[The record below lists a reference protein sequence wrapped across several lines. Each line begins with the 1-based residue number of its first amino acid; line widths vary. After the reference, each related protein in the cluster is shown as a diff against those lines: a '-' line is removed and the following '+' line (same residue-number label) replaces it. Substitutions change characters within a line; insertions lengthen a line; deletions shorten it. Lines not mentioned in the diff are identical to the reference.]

1 MAYVIP
7 LIKNPFYKNLITKR
21 MLAEFV
27 STTNTFSM
35 GLNCAK
41 FGNKFSDFQKRKYTI
56 LFNSGSSAN
65 FALIQALLNLEILK
79 PGNNIGFTSIG
90 WPTTVMPLM
99 QLGLIPVQIDIDL
112 KCLNSTLETIRK
124 VSSELQIKGKK
135 LKAIFITNV
144 LGFCGDIDAIKKYC
158 RDNNILLLEDNCES
172 LGSEYKGTKLGNF
185 GFASTFSF
193 FVGHHFSCIEG
204 GAVCTNDKRLS
215 DMLTMVRSHG
225 WDRNL
230 DHKSQ
235 RKLRKQYEVDDFD
248 AKYTFYTIG
257 MNIRPT
263 EITGFLGLT
272 QLKYLN
278 KIIKRRNENYQLYL
292 DAVSK
297 KFYKILNV
305 YQNRNI
311 TINSNFAFPLIFK
324 EKKDTEEAKKIF
336 FNSGIEI
343 RPIIGRNLTEQ
354 PFFKKSKKY
363 NFQVPNAQLASR
375 HGFYFGNDPS
385 FTRNELNHI
394 IDTINKI

>member
-1 MAYVIP
+1 MAYIIP
-7 LIKNPFYKNLITKR
+7 LIKNPFFKNLITKR

-35 GLNCAK
+35 NLNCAR
-41 FGNKFSDFQKRKYTI
+41 FEDKFSDFQKRKYTI

-65 FALIQALLNLEILK
+65 FALVQALLNLDILK
-79 PGNNIGFTSIG
+79 PSDNIGFTSIG
-90 WPTTVMPLM
+90 WPTTVMPLI
-99 QLGLIPVQIDIDL
+99 QLGLTPVQLDIDL
-112 KCLNSTLETIRK
+112 KCLNSTLETIHK
-124 VSSELQIKGKK
+124 VSSELKFKGEK

-144 LGFCGDIDAIKKYC
+144 LGSCGDIESIKKHC
-158 RDNNILLLEDNCES
+158 QKNNILLLEDNCEA
-172 LGSEYKGTKLGNF
+172 LGSEYKKTKLGNF

-204 GAVCTNDKRLS
+204 GAVCTDDKKLS

-230 DHKSQ
+230 DHKCQ
-235 RKLRKQYEVDDFD
+235 RKLRKQYKVSDFD

-278 KIIKRRNENYQLYL
+278 KIIKRRYENYQLYL

-297 KFYKILNV
+297 KIDKILNV
-305 YQNRNI
+305 YQNRNL

-324 EKKDTEEAKKIF
+324 EKKQTEEAKKIF

-354 PFFKKSKKY
+354 PFFKKNKKY

-385 FTRNELNHI
+385 FTKNELNHI
-394 IDTINKI
+394 INAINKI